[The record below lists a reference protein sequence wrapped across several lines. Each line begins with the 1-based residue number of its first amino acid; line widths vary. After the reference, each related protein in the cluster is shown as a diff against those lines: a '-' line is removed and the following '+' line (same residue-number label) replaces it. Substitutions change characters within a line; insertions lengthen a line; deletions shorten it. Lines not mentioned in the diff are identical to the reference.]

1 MKGRNKEGRKEGE
14 RERINIS
21 RWEKIKKMEEK
32 RRKSEKN
39 RKTEEEDEKKNEKN
53 ETMAK
58 K

>member
-39 RKTEEEDEKKNEKN
+39 RKTEEDEKKNEKN